1 MKTFIRFA
9 PLVLS
14 VLALAVVIE
23 GVLQFGNHPP
33 SDEGWQAHLF
43 QIFVVLEVPAVIAF
57 VAMTWQS
64 WKQNVSLFA
73 THAVVWVAA
82 FATLRIMHY

>member
-1 MKTFIRFA
+1 MKTVVRLA

-14 VLALAVVIE
+14 LLALAVVIE

-33 SDEGWQAHLF
+33 ADEGWQAHLF
-43 QIFVVLEVPAVIAF
+43 QIFVVLEVPALIAF
-57 VAMTWQS
+57 IATTWQS
-64 WKQNVSLFA
+64 WKQNVSIFA
-73 THAVVWVAA
+73 THAVVWIAA

>member
-1 MKTFIRFA
+1 MRTFVRFA

-14 VLALAVVIE
+14 LLALAVVVE

-33 SDEGWQAHLF
+33 ADEGWQAHLF

-64 WKQNVSLFA
+64 WKQNVPLFA
-73 THAVVWVAA
+73 THAVAWIAA
-82 FATLRIMHY
+82 FTLLRVMHY